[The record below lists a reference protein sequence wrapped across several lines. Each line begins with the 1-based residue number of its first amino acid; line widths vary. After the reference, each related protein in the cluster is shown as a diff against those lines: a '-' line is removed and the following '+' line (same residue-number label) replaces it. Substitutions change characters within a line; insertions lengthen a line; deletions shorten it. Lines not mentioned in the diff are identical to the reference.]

1 MKKIKNLLDIAR
13 LFWLIISV
21 ILRTVKMM
29 IGQNKLKIQ
38 NQIPGMLRSCQTAAA
53 GGFALGMIDLNSQFS
68 ILNSQFSILNSQ
80 FSILNSQFS
89 KG

>member
-1 MKKIKNLLDIAR
+1 MKKIKIKNLLDIVR

-38 NQIPGMLRSCQTAAA
+38 NQYQGMLRSFQAASA
-53 GGFALGMIDLNSQFS
+53 GGFALGMIDYKSQ
-68 ILNSQFSILNSQ
+68 ITNHKSQIT
-80 FSILNSQFS
+80 